1 MAPLRSRFRGNQQ
14 AALAVDLR
22 LPKSVDRWPGF
33 VETAAHLGAGR
44 LCPAASRMAR
54 RPFSITRRRPLRTG
68 DILHFFRALL
78 APLHVIRYRN
88 YEMPGK
94 RVPQDKYGLSQ

>member
-1 MAPLRSRFRGNQQ
+1 MASSIPN
-14 AALAVDLR
+14 
-22 LPKSVDRWPGF
+22 
-33 VETAAHLGAGR
+33 GA
-44 LCPAASRMAR
+44 P
-54 RPFSITRRRPLRTG
+54 PFSITRRRPVRTG

-78 APLHVIRYRN
+78 APLQVIRYRN